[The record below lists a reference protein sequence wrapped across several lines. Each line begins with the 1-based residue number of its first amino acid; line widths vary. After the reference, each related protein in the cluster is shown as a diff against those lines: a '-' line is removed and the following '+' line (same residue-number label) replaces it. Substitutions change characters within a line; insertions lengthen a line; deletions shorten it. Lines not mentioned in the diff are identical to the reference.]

1 MTAPSSPPT
10 DILPGSSPLF
20 DSFTALTPALVIERT
35 ALWLSE
41 HYQEILIA
49 LIIGGVIYVLLTLA
63 KRWANA
69 RVRTITDPAA
79 ISGIALR
86 ALGKTGHIFIF
97 MVALRL
103 VSLIGNAPPT
113 LDRLVQ
119 LLFTVVSVVQAAIWV
134 REILLGAVRR
144 QAVGDGQEGEA
155 LRNAL
160 GVIRIVVSI
169 AIFAVA
175 AIVILDNIGV
185 NVTGLIAGLGIG
197 GIAIGLAAQGIFA
210 DLFAALSIILDRPFA
225 VGETIRFDQTTGTV
239 EKIGLKSTRIRALTG
254 EEVIVSNTNLLAK
267 EIVNFTRL
275 QRRRTRFAIG
285 VIYQTRPEVAQRI
298 PALLKEIVAAHD
310 GEFIRCGFTG
320 FGASSLDFI
329 LDFDCLSEDYE
340 AMFALRHA
348 IGLAIL
354 ARFNAE
360 GLEFAYP
367 TQTTFTAAPDG
378 QMIMPYAAP
387 PSAALP

>member
-1 MTAPSSPPT
+1 MTAPSPPPP
-10 DILPGSSPLF
+10 DIVPGSRALF
-20 DSFTALTPALVIERT
+20 DSFTGLTPARVIERT
-35 ALWLSE
+35 ALWLAE

-49 LIIGGVIYVLLTLA
+49 LIVGGAIYALLTLV

-69 RVRTITDPAA
+69 RVRTIADPTA

-113 LDRLVQ
+113 LGRLVQ
-119 LLFTVVSVVQAAIWV
+119 FFFTIAIVVQAAIWV

-144 QAVGDGQEGEA
+144 QAVGDGPEGEA
-155 LRNAL
+155 LRSAL
-160 GVIRIVVSI
+160 GVIRIVASI

-175 AIVILDNIGV
+175 GIVILDNIGV

-239 EKIGLKSTRIRALTG
+239 EKIGLKSTRIRALSG

-267 EIVNFTRL
+267 EIINFTRL
-275 QRRRTRFAIG
+275 QRRRSRFAIG
-285 VIYQTRPEVAQRI
+285 VVYQTSPDAARQI
-298 PALLKEIVAAHD
+298 PALLQEIVTAQG

-320 FGASSLDFI
+320 FGTSSLDFI
-329 LDFDCLSEDYE
+329 LDFDCLSEDFE
-340 AMFALRHA
+340 AMFAMRHA

-354 ARFNAE
+354 ARFKAE
-360 GLEFAYP
+360 RLEFAYP

-378 QMIMPYAAP
+378 QMIMPFAAP
-387 PSAALP
+387 LKG